1 VGYSTSPV
9 LKICHESSIYRRKR
23 GSGPTS
29 VVVELI
35 DQGTENN
42 QRRDGK
48 DHVRDDRMLALESSV
63 PTGVGFCVRRVLH
76 TFRTSHG
83 VRLAWPCEVWVA
95 HSPCFSSV
103 PIPNASE
110 DRGRSL
116 RVQSTRL
123 GKSGSRGSSSRCNDG
138 GLRDRATASP
148 RARSC
153 STRRPHP
160 WSSSA
165 GARGLASSGA
175 APQRVSWRPCPPSAD
190 LQVEPTLRTPQVLRH
205 QLSVLARQHQRPKL
219 RPADRALI
227 AALARLLP
235 HRRQHGLVVTPAT

>member
-95 HSPCFSSV
+95 YSPCFSSYRSRMRRRIV
-103 PIPNASE
+103 DVHHVCSQLAS
-110 DRGRSL
+110 
-116 RVQSTRL
+116 
-123 GKSGSRGSSSRCNDG
+123 GKVVH
-138 GLRDRATASP
+138 AA
-148 RARSC
+148 RARDVMTEDSEIEQQ
-153 STRRPHP
+153 RRLAPV
-160 WSSSA
+160 A
-165 GARGLASSGA
+165 VQLVDRIRGL
-175 APQRVSWRPCPPSAD
+175 P
-190 LQVEPTLRTPQVLRH
+190 
-205 QLSVLARQHQRPKL
+205 
-219 RPADRALI
+219 
-227 AALARLLP
+227 ALARE
-235 HRRQHGLVVTPAT
+235 A